1 MISFMKKWEILFFD
15 FLWTWPCRAVCI
27 LLALIPFGAFSEPL
41 EYDGAVIPEGLPVS
55 RAQAVPNRDR
65 FSSPVEY
72 IVVSGGPAL
81 RFYENEKELDH
92 DKYFANF
99 IDAGIFKIRHLQ
111 AELRPGDLLT
121 WLVYRPGY
129 VTRSKEQGIDALG
142 FIRDKAKSAPP
153 TRLLWF
159 DSTDQLINY
168 LNRGQDRRKIKIVSF
183 DFFGH
188 SNKKCFM
195 FDYSNE
201 YDGKSIDF
209 LHERDLVKIRADIF
223 AEDAQAKSWGCHSG
237 ESYSQEW
244 QQHFGF
250 PMIGAVG
257 KTDYSKGGWPVLSSK
272 GGRWVQ

>member
-1 MISFMKKWEILFFD
+1 
-15 FLWTWPCRAVCI
+15 
-27 LLALIPFGAFSEPL
+27 
-41 EYDGAVIPEGLPVS
+41 
-55 RAQAVPNRDR
+55 
-65 FSSPVEY
+65 
-72 IVVSGGPAL
+72 VSGGPAL

-99 IDAGIFKIRHLQ
+99 IDAAIFKIRHLQ
-111 AELRPGDLLT
+111 AEIRRGDLLT

-129 VTRSKEQGIDALG
+129 ITRSKEQGIDALG
-142 FIRDKAKSAPP
+142 FIRDKANSAPP

-159 DSTDQLINY
+159 DNTEQLINY
-168 LNRGQDRRKIKIVSF
+168 LNRGQDRRKIKIASF

-209 LHERDLVKIRADIF
+209 LHERDLSRIRSDIF
-223 AEDAQAKSWGCHSG
+223 TEDAQAKSWGCHSG
-237 ESYSQEW
+237 ESYSQVW
-244 QQHFGF
+244 RQRFGF

-257 KTDYSKGGWPVLSSK
+257 KTDYSKGGWPILSSK